1 MFFEKQ
7 QFFWLLWPSQEIFL
21 GLNPHALPFQS
32 RDASFVVDGQRG
44 KWYGYSSELGL
55 EVLDITY

>member
-21 GLNPHALPFQS
+21 RLDPQPMPFQS
-32 RDASFVVDGQRG
+32 LDPSFVVDGQRR
-44 KWYGYSSELGL
+44 KWYGYLSELRS